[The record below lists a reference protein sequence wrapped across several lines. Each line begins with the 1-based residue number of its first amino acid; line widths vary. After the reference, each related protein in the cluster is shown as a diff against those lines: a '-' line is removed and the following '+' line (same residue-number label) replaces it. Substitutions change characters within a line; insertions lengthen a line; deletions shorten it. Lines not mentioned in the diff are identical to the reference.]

1 MEADEKWPP
10 GSDADEK
17 WPPEEE
23 TERKWPPDPEAFLK
37 FLVGVLVF
45 VVVIAWYQMH
55 ARREYIAGEN
65 GAVIEIDRWN
75 RTATECWP
83 NGVCSTIDFET
94 ADVQRRSSW
103 PP

>member
-1 MEADEKWPP
+1 METDEKWAPESEADEKWPP
-10 GSDADEK
+10 DL
-17 WPPEEE
+17 E
-23 TERKWPPDPEAFLK
+23 TERKWPPNPDALLK
-37 FLVGVLVF
+37 FLAGVLVF
-45 VVVIAWYQMH
+45 FVLIAWYQKQ

-83 NGVCSTIDFET
+83 NGVCSSIDFEE
-94 ADVQRRSSW
+94 AKAQRKSSW

>member
-1 MEADEKWPP
+1 MEP
-10 GSDADEK
+10 DEK
-17 WPPEEE
+17 WPPESEADEEWPDAE
-23 TERKWPPDPEAFLK
+23 TEPKWQPNPEAFMK
-37 FLVGVLVF
+37 FLIGVLVL
-45 VVVIAWYQMH
+45 VVLAAWYQTQ

-83 NGVCSTIDFET
+83 NGVCSRIDFE
-94 ADVQRRSSW
+94 AARAERRSSW